1 MIVTIKHKVSIE
13 AKYLDNNIEEHL
25 LNKIK
30 TRVVGKCYI
39 DHGYILNVT
48 KIINIGNNTIS
59 SVNSFVVFDV
69 TYEADVLKPEI
80 GDIYSGSVCMIF
92 QHGIFVDVKNKLK
105 VLVPIK
111 SMKTYVF
118 EDDFFVN
125 KKENSKISISSELSI
140 RIIMIKYEKK
150 EFSCI
155 GELV

>member
-1 MIVTIKHKVSIE
+1 
-13 AKYLDNNIEEHL
+13 
-25 LNKIK
+25 
-30 TRVVGKCYI
+30 
-39 DHGYILNVT
+39 
-48 KIINIGNNTIS
+48 
-59 SVNSFVVFDV
+59 
-69 TYEADVLKPEI
+69 
-80 GDIYSGSVCMIF
+80 MIF

-125 KKENSKISISSELSI
+125 KKENSKISISSQLSI

>member
-1 MIVTIKHKVSIE
+1 
-13 AKYLDNNIEEHL
+13 
-25 LNKIK
+25 
-30 TRVVGKCYI
+30 
-39 DHGYILNVT
+39 
-48 KIINIGNNTIS
+48 
-59 SVNSFVVFDV
+59 
-69 TYEADVLKPEI
+69 
-80 GDIYSGSVCMIF
+80 MIF

-118 EDDFFVN
+118 EDDFFIN

>member
-111 SMKTYVF
+111 SM
-118 EDDFFVN
+118 N